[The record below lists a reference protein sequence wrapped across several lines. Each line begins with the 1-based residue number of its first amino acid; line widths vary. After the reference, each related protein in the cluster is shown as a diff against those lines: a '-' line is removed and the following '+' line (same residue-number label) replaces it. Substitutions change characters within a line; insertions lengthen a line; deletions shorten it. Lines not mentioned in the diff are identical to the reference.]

1 MEGMRRGDIVAA
13 VIAGDYGK
21 PRPVLIVQDNA
32 FRGLGSLTILPLTT
46 ALKASA
52 LIRLTIAPTQTNG
65 LRTTSQIM
73 IDKTAT
79 LALCRIGQTIGHA
92 DTETM
97 QRVDVALAAFLG
109 LGIA

>member
-32 FRGLGSLTILPLTT
+32 FRGLGSFTILPLTT
-46 ALKASA
+46 DLKDSA
-52 LIRLTIAPTQTNG
+52 LIRLTIAPTQANG

-79 LALCRIGQTIGHA
+79 LALGRIGHLIGHA
-92 DTETM
+92 DAPTM

-109 LGIA
+109 LAIA